1 VILPAIRNKKSFP
14 LEIIQV
20 CVCTMFMAI
29 VDTKLTYI
37 PMLAAILAFNMGYN
51 VVTSAIA
58 GFTIGAFYSLAAR
71 LVRGGRQQ

>member
-1 VILPAIRNKKSFP
+1 
-14 LEIIQV
+14 
-20 CVCTMFMAI
+20 MFMAI